1 MRYVLDAS
9 AMLAILLDE
18 PGADVVTEALPTACI
33 GSVNLA
39 EVATVLARKGAS
51 SEYIR
56 GVFDTVSLPV
66 LVGDAA
72 LAIDVGLL
80 WPVTRS
86 AGSSLGDRYC
96 LALARRLD
104 AVMMTSD
111 KRLADI
117 APAVGVAAEMI
128 R

>member
-1 MRYVLDAS
+1 MRHVLDAS
-9 AMLAILLDE
+9 AMLAMLLDE
-18 PGADVVTEALPTACI
+18 PGADIVIDALPTACI
-33 GSVNLA
+33 ESVNLA

-51 SEYIR
+51 LEYIR
-56 GVFDTVSLPV
+56 GVFDTVPLPV

-72 LAIDVGLL
+72 LAIDAGLL

-104 AVMMTSD
+104 AVMITAD
-111 KRLADI
+111 RRLAEI